1 MRTITA
7 TSARA
12 KFFGL
17 IDETAEAHEPIL
29 ITAKRN
35 NAVLISE
42 EDWRDIEETLHLTSI
57 PGVRESILG
66 AANTPDEEFLSEE
79 EFRRLLDEENPE

>member
-17 IDETAEAHEPIL
+17 IDEAAEAHEPIL

-42 EDWRDIEETLHLTSI
+42 EDWRSIQETLYFSSI
-57 PGVRESILG
+57 SGMTQSILD
-66 AANTPDEEFLSEE
+66 ASNTPDDEWVSHEEILKI
-79 EFRRLLDEENPE
+79 LDAED

>member
-1 MRTITA
+1 MRVTTA

-12 KFFGL
+12 RIFGL
-17 IDETAEAHEPIL
+17 IDQVAEEHEPIL

-42 EDWRDIEETLHLTSI
+42 EDWRSIEETLYLSSI
-57 PGVRESILG
+57 PGMKESLLE
-66 AANTPDEEFLSEE
+66 ASNTPDDEWVSHEEILKILEAE
-79 EFRRLLDEENPE
+79 D